1 MGIVLGRN
9 CTVSLNGSPVDG
21 VRTVTA
27 SETTQEIEVRPF
39 GSRAIYTYTTG
50 YGVEVQ
56 IETIDADAVDSAVT
70 LLEGG
75 TVVAVTGDGF
85 SFYGVVTNVTNSQ
98 PLDDVCVYTIS
109 VRASD
114 QSLR

>member
-1 MGIVLGRN
+1 MAIVLGRN
-9 CTVSLNGSPVDG
+9 CTVSLNGSAVGG

-27 SETTQEIEVRPF
+27 TETTQEIEVRPF
-39 GSRAIYTYTTG
+39 GSRLVHTYTTG

-56 IETIDADAVDSAVT
+56 IETIEGAAVDAAVS
-70 LLEGG
+70 LLESGAA
-75 TVVAVTGDGF
+75 VAVTGTGF

-109 VRASD
+109 LRASS
-114 QSLR
+114 QSYR

>member
-1 MGIVLGRN
+1 MAIVLGRD
-9 CTVSLNGSPVDG
+9 CTVSLNAVPVDG

-27 SETTQEIEVRPF
+27 TETTQEIEVRPF
-39 GSRAIYTYTTG
+39 GSRSIFTYTTG

-56 IETIDADAVDSAVT
+56 IETIDGAAADAAVS
-70 LLEGG
+70 LLESGSA
-75 TVVAVTGDGF
+75 VAVTGTGF

-109 VRASD
+109 VRASS
-114 QSLR
+114 QSYR

>member
-1 MGIVLGRN
+1 VAIVLGRD
-9 CTVSLNGSPVDG
+9 CTVSLNDSAVGG

-27 SETTQEIEVRPF
+27 TETTQEIEVRPF
-39 GSRAIYTYTTG
+39 GSRSIFTYTTG

-56 IETIDADAVDSAVT
+56 IETIDADAVDAAVT
-70 LLEGG
+70 LLESGD
-75 TVVAVTGDGF
+75 VVAVTGDGF

-114 QSLR
+114 QSYR